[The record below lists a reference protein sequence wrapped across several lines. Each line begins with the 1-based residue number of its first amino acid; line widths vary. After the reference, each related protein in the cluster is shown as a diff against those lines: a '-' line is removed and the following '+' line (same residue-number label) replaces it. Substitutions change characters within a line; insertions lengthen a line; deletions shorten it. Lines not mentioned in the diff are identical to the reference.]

1 MREGGRRLIRRQ
13 VEARRGR
20 GAKGDGEPRAGGSAS
35 NEERQEL
42 TEKKK
47 KKKGKKE
54 KGRTLQ
60 FIDRPTVGPS
70 GDARGKIKNAAR
82 LAGRGGVLLLLPVAQ
97 VEVEDKP
104 KGVAKNLRAKS
115 AHVTRRPSSSP
126 RSRGERES
134 TVGGRQL
141 TRRGREA
148 RWWL

>member
-13 VEARRGR
+13 VGARRGR

-82 LAGRGGVLLLLPVAQ
+82 LAERGRGVCCCCCQWHRWRWRTSRRALRKISAQ
-97 VEVEDKP
+97 KVRTSP
-104 KGVAKNLRAKS
+104 AAPRP
-115 AHVTRRPSSSP
+115 RRVPE
-126 RSRGERES
+126 ERE
-134 TVGGRQL
+134 R
-141 TRRGREA
+141 A
-148 RWWL
+148 RSADGN

>member
-1 MREGGRRLIRRQ
+1 MIRRQ

-47 KKKGKKE
+47 REKKE

-82 LAGRGGVLLLLPVAQ
+82 LAERGGVLLLLPVAQ